1 MFLLNIFQIINIFYI
16 IETKNIVLHFKK
28 ITIETF
34 SQNKSIN
41 DLISYNL
48 YSTIEIGNE
57 QQKVGFF
64 IDQNEASFYLR
75 KRLLSFNSTKSN
87 NIMKQYQSLS
97 NFWFD
102 KTKSVEIYSCDYNQ
116 FCSETFHFYNSDNK
130 KVIGSNFR
138 FNIYCDFI
146 IERYKC
152 GIIGLKN
159 PSNIY
164 YENNKTYIYFFDEL
178 KKNKLIDGNYYTIFF
193 EENNNNF
200 NYNDSLYFGK
210 IIIGESPHIFD
221 SAQYQKSDEVVIPGN
236 DYVFLVNDIKF
247 NSSNEFYSESN
258 VEIQISFTSGFIK
271 GSNSYKQE
279 IEIAFFDELIKKEL
293 CKVEFLSENL
303 YTNEYYIYSCSND
316 PIVIEK
322 IKYFPY
328 LYFEIKPKNITFI
341 FTGQDLFKTFNER
354 IYFLIAF
361 RDEKYSKYNNKWYVG
376 EIFLRKYLTSFNF
389 DTKSISFYRSQINKA
404 NLNSQIIYDESDLR
418 KKSNIFNIFRTLLEV
433 LMVIFIILMLY
444 FFYRKIKKGRKL
456 HANELEDNNFSY
468 VPKKEEKFILLDKD
482 GNDNK

>member
-1 MFLLNIFQIINIFYI
+1 MFLLNLFQIINIFYI
-16 IETKNIVLHFKK
+16 IETKNIVLPFKK

-34 SQNKSIN
+34 KQNKTIN

-48 YSTIEIGNE
+48 YSTIEMGNE
-57 QQKVGFF
+57 HQKVGFF

-75 KRLLSFNSTKSN
+75 KKLLSFNSTKSN
-87 NIMKQYQSLS
+87 EIMKQYHNFS

-130 KVIGSNFR
+130 QVNASNFR

-152 GIIGLKN
+152 GIIGMKN

-164 YENNKTYIYFFDEL
+164 YENDKIYIYFFDEL
-178 KKNKLIDGNYYTIFF
+178 KKNKLIDENYYTIFF

-200 NYNDSLYFGK
+200 DYNDSLYLGK
-210 IIIGESPHIFD
+210 IIIGESPHVFN

-236 DYVFLVNDIKF
+236 DYIFVVNDIKF

-258 VEIQISFTSGFIK
+258 VQIQISFTSGFIK
-271 GSNSYKQE
+271 GSNLYKKE
-279 IEIAFFDELIKKEL
+279 IETVFFKELIKNDL

-303 YTNEYYIYSCSND
+303 YTNEYYIYSCSNNSK
-316 PIVIEK
+316 VIDK
-322 IKYFPY
+322 INYFPS
-328 LYFEIKPKNITFI
+328 LYFEIKSKDITFI
-341 FTGQDLFKTFNER
+341 FTKKDLFKTFNDR

-376 EIFLRKYLTSFNF
+376 EIFLRKYITSFNF
-389 DTKSISFYRSQINKA
+389 DSKSISFYRSQINKA
-404 NLNSQIIYDESDLR
+404 NLNSQIIYDENDIR
-418 KKSNIFNIFRTLLEV
+418 KKSNIFNIFRILLEV
-433 LMVIFIILMLY
+433 LMVIFIVLMLY
-444 FFYRKIKKGRKL
+444 LFYRMIKKRRKL

-468 VPKKEEKFILLDKD
+468 EPKKEEKFILLDKD
-482 GNDNK
+482 